1 MSLSD
6 PISDMLT
13 RIRNGIMASYDTVD
27 IPSSRLKIN
36 IAKILKAE
44 GFIKNYKILPDRQ
57 HGIIRVFM
65 KYDDKGAPLIS
76 GLKRVSKPS
85 GRIYAGKDRIPV
97 VLNGLGMSILT
108 TPKGVMTDRQARKM
122 GVGGEILCS
131 VW

>member
-1 MSLSD
+1 MSISD
-6 PISDMLT
+6 PIADMLT

-36 IAKILKAE
+36 VAKILKAE
-44 GFIKNYKILPDRQ
+44 GFIKNYKIMAERR
-57 HGIIRVFM
+57 HGTLRVFL
-65 KYDDKGAPLIS
+65 KYDEKGTPVIG

-85 GRIYAGKDRIPV
+85 GRVYTKKDRIPTI
-97 VLNGLGMSILT
+97 LNGLGVSILS
-108 TPKGVMTDRQARKM
+108 TPKGVMTDKQAKKM

>member
-1 MSLSD
+1 MSISD
-6 PISDMLT
+6 PIADMLT

-36 IAKILKAE
+36 VAKILKAE
-44 GFIKNYKILPDRQ
+44 GFIKNYKIMAERR
-57 HGIIRVFM
+57 HGTLRVFL
-65 KYDDKGAPLIS
+65 KYDEKGAPVIG

-85 GRIYAGKDRIPV
+85 GRVYTKKDRIPII
-97 VLNGLGMSILT
+97 LNGLGVSILS
-108 TPKGVMTDRQARKM
+108 TPKGVMTDKQAKKM

>member
-13 RIRNGIMASYDTVD
+13 RIRNGHMASYDTVD

-57 HGIIRVFM
+57 HGIIRVFL

-76 GLKRVSKPS
+76 GIKRVSKPS
-85 GRIYAGKDRIPV
+85 GRVYANKDKIPI

>member
-1 MSLSD
+1 MSISD
-6 PISDMLT
+6 PIADMLT

-36 IAKILKAE
+36 VAKILKAE
-44 GFIKNYKILPDRQ
+44 GFIKNYKIMAERR
-57 HGIIRVFM
+57 HGTLRIFL
-65 KYDDKGAPLIS
+65 KYDEKGAPVIG

-85 GRIYAGKDRIPV
+85 GRVYTKNDRIPV
-97 VLNGLGMSILT
+97 ILNGLGVSILS
-108 TPKGVMTDRQARKM
+108 TPKGVMTDKQAKKM

>member
-44 GFIKNYKILPDRQ
+44 GFIKNYKIIPDRR
-57 HGIIRVFM
+57 HGVIRIFL
-65 KYDDKGAPLIS
+65 KYDDKGAPLIG

-85 GRIYAGKDRIPV
+85 GRVYTKRDRIPV
-97 VLNGLGMSILT
+97 ILDGLGMSILS
-108 TPKGVMTDRQARKM
+108 TPKGVMTDKQARKM
-122 GVGGEILCS
+122 GVGGEVLCS
-131 VW
+131 IW